1 GYPSYEDQNE
11 IMAYLHEQTKRI
23 DLAIDSQLAQI
34 EKLKEYK
41 TTLINSAVTG
51 KIKVTPEMVEQ

>member
-1 GYPSYEDQNE
+1 MKSSDEGIE
-11 IMAYLHEQTKRI
+11 L
-23 DLAIDSQLAQI
+23 LLAQI

-51 KIKVTPEMVEQ
+51 KIKITPEMVEQ

>member
-1 GYPSYEDQNE
+1 MTRIAD
-11 IMAYLHEQTKRI
+11 YLDSKCKK
-23 DLAIDSQLAQI
+23 IDSIIEKQQQVI

-51 KIKVTPEMVEQ
+51 KIKVV